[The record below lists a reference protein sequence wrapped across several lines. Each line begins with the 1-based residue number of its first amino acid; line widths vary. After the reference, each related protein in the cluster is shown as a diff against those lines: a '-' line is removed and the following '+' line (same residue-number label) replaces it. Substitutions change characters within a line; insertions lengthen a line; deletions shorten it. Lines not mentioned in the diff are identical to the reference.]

1 MARKAIKWIL
11 ILLAIA
17 LFIVV
22 ALFGLRYYMYARYP
36 LEYEELIRS
45 YAAEYGLD
53 PYFVASVIW
62 AESGYDSDAVS
73 RVGASGLMQ
82 IMPDTGTWIAGK
94 LGESA
99 YTQESLFS
107 PEVNIRYGCWYLSY
121 LTDKFAGNEVK
132 ILAGYNAG
140 PGRVDEWQQ
149 TWGEGHTPTAEDIP
163 FEETK
168 NYVTK
173 IEKAKDIY
181 KKLYTI

>member
-11 ILLAIA
+11 ILLIIA
-17 LFIVV
+17 LFIVL

-36 LEYEELIRS
+36 LKYENLIRT
-45 YAAEYGLD
+45 YATEYGLD

-62 AESGYDSDAVS
+62 AESGYDKDAVS
-73 RVGASGLMQ
+73 RSDARGLMQ
-82 IMPDTGTWIAGK
+82 IMPDTGSWIADK
-94 LGESA
+94 LGESG
-99 YTQESLFS
+99 YTEDALFT
-107 PEVNIRYGCWYLSY
+107 PEVSIRYGCWYLSY
-121 LTDKFAGNEVK
+121 LTDKFEGNELK

-149 TWGEGHTPTAEDIP
+149 SWGEGHLPTAEDIP

-173 IEKAKDIY
+173 IAKAKDIY